1 MISNAMRTLHL
12 IPLLALLLLTSE
24 VPWMAGAADN
34 GLDIGRTLT
43 RSTSHELPPS
53 AEGFIQRWTI
63 LEPIRST
70 GLTDSAVRVAVEKEY
85 FPNQLTLLPKDG
97 DKVAYEGEELTW
109 HSVDT
114 KNYNVN
120 LYHFA
125 HALGKPTSNVLFWGV
140 TVVNCPEEMAD
151 VRLAIGSNAASVW
164 WVNGREVI
172 GIYNDRQT
180 VIDDGVSKR
189 LTLKKGPNIIR
200 CAVINAGGATDF
212 CARFLDANDKP
223 LTGYTVGVG
232 RGISHFIG
240 SEPVLGR
247 SNAGHAP
254 NAQHLAGVA
263 DVSGIAVAGDGRI
276 PVQNAN
282 GRVGRDAD

>member
-1 MISNAMRTLHL
+1 MRTIDLVP
-12 IPLLALLLLTSE
+12 ILALLVLTGR
-24 VPWMAGAADN
+24 VPVMTGAAGD
-34 GLDIGRTLT
+34 GLDTAPTLT
-43 RSTSHELPPS
+43 RSTNAELPPS
-53 AEGFIQRWTI
+53 ADGFIQRWTI

-70 GLTDSAVRVAVEKEY
+70 GLTDSAVRAAVEKEY

-97 DKVAYEGEELTW
+97 DTVTCEGEELTW

-125 HALGKPTSNVLFWGV
+125 YALGKPTSNVLFWGV

-164 WVNGREVI
+164 WVNGQEVI

-189 LTLKKGPNIIR
+189 LMLKKGPNIVR

-212 CARFLDANDKP
+212 CARFLDANDNP
-223 LTGYTVGVG
+223 LKGYLVG
-232 RGISHFIG
+232 
-240 SEPVLGR
+240 
-247 SNAGHAP
+247 
-254 NAQHLAGVA
+254 
-263 DVSGIAVAGDGRI
+263 
-276 PVQNAN
+276 
-282 GRVGRDAD
+282 VGRDAD